1 MLMGI
6 PPISINDVNISEWTS
21 VLDEIPKSL
30 ERDLKYRGLLTE
42 KTSYQP
48 ELIGMMLGV

>member
-1 MLMGI
+1 MLVGL
-6 PPISINDVNISEWTS
+6 PPVSLANINLLEWST

-48 ELIGMMLGV
+48 ELIGILVGV

>member
-1 MLMGI
+1 L
-6 PPISINDVNISEWTS
+6 

-48 ELIGMMLGV
+48 ELVGILLGV